1 MKEIKLTKGKVALVD
16 DNDYEWINQWKWYAN
31 KIGNT
36 YYALRTSREDD
47 RRVEVC
53 MHRKI
58 LGLEFG
64 DGLVT
69 DHINRNGLDNQRE
82 NLRITN
88 KAGNAH
94 NSKLPISNTSGYK
107 GISWNKRDKY
117 YETYIA
123 INGKRI
129 RLGYYRDI
137 QKAIQARLRA
147 EKKYKK
153 EILSKELSKGF

>member
-1 MKEIKLTKGKVALVD
+1 MKEIILTKGKVALVD
-16 DNDYEWINQWKWYAN
+16 EANYNWLNQWKWYASR
-31 KIGNT
+31 GSNT
-36 YYALRTSREDD
+36 WYAVRTSRENG
-47 RRVEVC
+47 RRIEIC

-58 LGLEFG
+58 LGLEFR
-64 DGLVT
+64 DGLIT

-88 KAGNAH
+88 KSGNAH

-107 GISWNKRDKY
+107 GVSWNKRDKY

-129 RLGYYRDI
+129 RLGYYYSF
-137 QKAIQARLRA
+137 QKAIQARLQA

-153 EILSKELSKGF
+153 EILSEET